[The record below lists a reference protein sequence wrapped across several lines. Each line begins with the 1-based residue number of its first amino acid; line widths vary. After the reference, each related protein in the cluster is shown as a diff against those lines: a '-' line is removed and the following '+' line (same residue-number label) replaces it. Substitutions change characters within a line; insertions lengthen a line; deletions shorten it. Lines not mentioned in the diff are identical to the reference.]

1 MNLYSGIGGLMNPY
15 GGIGGLAQGLGQY
28 SPAHDT
34 RPIRLRLTERMD
46 NNSAQIGRLTQENEI
61 IAKTLAELDDHP
73 YVERIGDA
81 VRKLL
86 G

>member
-1 MNLYSGIGGLMNPY
+1 MNPY
-15 GGIGGLAQGLGQY
+15 AGMSGLAQQGLGQY
-28 SPAHDT
+28 VQLHDT